1 VVEVR
6 TAVAAATASAVA
18 NRVLDLLLPS
28 ICPAC
33 QLAAGPRLC
42 PTCVDRLPRIDNP
55 CPWCGAERRTLDAR
69 CSECDGAG
77 LGHLQQVR
85 VAHPYHGEIARL
97 VGLAKAVGRPAAVR
111 ALADL
116 LPDPPDDAP
125 AGGVVVPVPPSP
137 GRRPGPHLGTTLAR
151 CGARRWKL
159 PLHPLLVTTR
169 LGAEQ
174 HRLSPAERRTN
185 VVGLFRC
192 VKPSPPYVILVDD
205 LITTGATASAAAA
218 ALREA
223 GAKRVDLV
231 CLARTPKHGTR
242 PTAPTKDL
250 LEHRGHGEAAW
261 SGSPAPR
268 RNQVP

>member
-1 VVEVR
+1 MR
-6 TAVAAATASAVA
+6 AAAAVAAVSTVA
-18 NRVLDLLLPS
+18 ERVLDLLLPAV
-28 ICPAC
+28 CPAC

-42 PTCVDRLPRIDNP
+42 PTCVHGLPRLEHP
-55 CPWCGAERRTLDAR
+55 CPWCGALRHDAGAQ
-69 CSECDGAG
+69 CGECAGAG
-77 LGHLQQVR
+77 LTHLDQVR
-85 VAHPYHGEIARL
+85 VDHPYHGEVARL

-125 AGGVVVPVPPSP
+125 TGGAVVPVPPSP
-137 GRRPGPHLGTTLAR
+137 GRRPGPHLGTALAHS
-151 CGARRWKL
+151 GARRWGL
-159 PLHPLLVTTR
+159 PLRHLLVTTR

-174 HRLSPAERRTN
+174 HRLSPAERRAN

-192 VKPSPPYVILVDD
+192 VEPAPAYVVLVDD

-242 PTAPTKDL
+242 PTGPGK
-250 LEHRGHGEAAW
+250 GP
-261 SGSPAPR
+261 S
-268 RNQVP
+268 